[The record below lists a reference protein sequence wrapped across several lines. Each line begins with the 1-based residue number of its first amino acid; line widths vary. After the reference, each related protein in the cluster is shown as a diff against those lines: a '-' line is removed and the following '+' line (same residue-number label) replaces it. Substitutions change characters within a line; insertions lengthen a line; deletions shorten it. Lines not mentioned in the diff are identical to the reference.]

1 MIRVANGCEG
11 DLRSCI
17 WEKLSVDLYALTGCS
32 QRSVPGC
39 APRMLA
45 LYVVH
50 SWWLLALCVG
60 CCFTVACL
68 GLCLWVQARSSDCLA
83 AEVQS
88 WWCRQ
93 SVGGTVQL
101 LVVIAC
107 SWVLY
112 DGSSSVV
119 KLLGGRGAVMLVL
132 SRLLMAPCL
141 LLRCDCV
148 LIGLCVRGSC
158 SVVIDCRPRAVT
170 LMRSY

>member
-1 MIRVANGCEG
+1 MYLGKIKCGPVC
-11 DLRSCI
+11 
-17 WEKLSVDLYALTGCS
+17 VDRLQSKVIAWLCTMNVSFVC
-32 QRSVPGC
+32 C
-39 APRMLA
+39 AF
-45 LYVVH
+45 VVV
-50 SWWLLALCVG
+50 SSRWLLALCVG
-60 CCFTVACL
+60 CCFAVACL

-112 DGSSSVV
+112 EGSSSVV

-170 LMRSY
+170 LMWSY